1 MKKIVFLV
9 LIVALTACSAL
20 GGSEY
25 SRNQK
30 KWQDA
35 NITHYRFNLFVGCFC
50 AFSQDMPLVIEV
62 KDGEVVSMGYQTGNP
77 LNEGDRE
84 YFSRFA
90 TIDRLFLGLEEA
102 LDQADRVT
110 VTYQPTYGF
119 PVEVNIDLIEQAAD
133 DELYFTVSAFEALP

>member
-62 KDGEVVSMGYQTGNP
+62 KGGEVVSMEYQTGNP

-133 DELYFTVSAFEALP
+133 DELYLTVSAFEALP